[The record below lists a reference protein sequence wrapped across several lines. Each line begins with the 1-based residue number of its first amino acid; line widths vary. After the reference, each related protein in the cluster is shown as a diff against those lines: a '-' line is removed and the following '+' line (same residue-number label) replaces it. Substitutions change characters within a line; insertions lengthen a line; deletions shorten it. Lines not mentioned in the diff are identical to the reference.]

1 MSNIGDHVPKTFGLM
16 FSRPKTRSKTITVDG
31 VDGKIT
37 LFDAWDI
44 ADVTG
49 STALDF
55 TEAGTAEN
63 ERTKVLNMQKKT
75 FQVTDQFSV
84 SYEDVLVV
92 ECDPVV
98 MQTAT
103 GYALETAW
111 VLRPKAQ
118 APTGYEDAA

>member
-1 MSNIGDHVPKTFGLM
+1 MPNIGDHVPKTFGLM
-16 FSRPKTRSKTITVDG
+16 FPRPKTRSSTVIVPG

-37 LFDAWDI
+37 LFDAWDV
-44 ADVTG
+44 ADVSG

-55 TEAGTAEN
+55 TDSGTAEN
-63 ERTKVLNMQKKT
+63 ERAKVLNMQKKT
-75 FQVTDQFSV
+75 FSVTDQFSV

-103 GYALETAW
+103 GYTLETTW